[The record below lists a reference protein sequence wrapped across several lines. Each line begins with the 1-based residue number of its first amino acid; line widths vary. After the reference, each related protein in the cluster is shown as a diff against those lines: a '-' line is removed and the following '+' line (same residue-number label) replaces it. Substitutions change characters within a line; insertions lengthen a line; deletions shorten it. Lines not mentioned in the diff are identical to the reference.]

1 MGETLDIMFKRLD
14 SRADVLSEVLDA
26 VHLGS
31 VLSSRNELRAPWALH
46 AGQTSHRAG
55 FHVVVSGHCWAR
67 VDGSDTPVALGPG
80 DIVLFPHGSGHTL
93 GDTPQTPAVEFES
106 LLAGLAPG
114 EAVEFPDGT
123 DGAATVLLCG
133 SYSFSAA
140 GTNPLLRG
148 LPSLVHLTGSQTRGT
163 GLEAAIALLAAE
175 AESRASGTAMVVD
188 RLVDLIFV
196 YTLRTWLEEQRR
208 SQSSTWFG
216 ALQNPQVAPA
226 LRAIH
231 DDPAHPWTVAALASR
246 AKLSRAVF
254 ARRFA
259 EAVGEAPLSYVT
271 RWRMTVAAGL
281 LEQGHRIAA
290 VAPRVGYEN
299 EFAFAKAFKR
309 IRNIAPG
316 QLRAANRNTLSRQ
329 PG

>member
-1 MGETLDIMFKRLD
+1 MGETLDIMFERLD

-31 VLSSRNELRAPWALH
+31 VLSSRNELCAPWALH
-46 AGQTSHRAG
+46 AGETSRRAG
-55 FHVVVSGHCWAR
+55 FHVVISGHCWAR
-67 VDGSDTPVALGPG
+67 VDGSDIEVPLGPG

-93 GDTPQTPAVEFES
+93 SDAPGTPAVEFES

-114 EAVEFPDGT
+114 EAIEFPDGT

-133 SYSFSAA
+133 SYSFSAE
-140 GTNPLLRG
+140 GDNPLLRG
-148 LPSLVHLTGSQTRGT
+148 LPSLVHVTGEQTRGT

-175 AESRASGTAMVVD
+175 AENRSSGTAMVVD

-196 YTLRTWLEEQRR
+196 YTLRTWIEEQRR
-208 SQSSTWFG
+208 SQSSSWFG

-231 DDPAHPWTVAALASR
+231 DDPAHPWTVAMLATR
-246 AKLSRAVF
+246 ANLSRAVF

-259 EAVGEAPLSYVT
+259 DAVGEAPLSYVT
-271 RWRMTVAAGL
+271 RWRMTVAASL

-290 VAPRVGYEN
+290 VAPQVGYEN

-309 IRNIAPG
+309 VRNIAPG
-316 QLRAANRNTLSRQ
+316 QLRTANRNTLSRQ
-329 PG
+329 SG